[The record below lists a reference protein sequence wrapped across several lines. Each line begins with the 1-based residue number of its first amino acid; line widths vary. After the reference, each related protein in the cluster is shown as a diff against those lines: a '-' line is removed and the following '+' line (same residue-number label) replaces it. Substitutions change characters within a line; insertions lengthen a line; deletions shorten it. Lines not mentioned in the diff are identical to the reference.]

1 MRKYTSAARMPFWK
15 WILCLLAGL
24 IIFLV
29 LYSLAEL
36 GLYAIPIDWVR
47 LPAACLAGFLGL
59 FLYAIWTNLTE
70 HRPISELALSRMF
83 KDLGNGLLLGV
94 AYFAVVVG
102 VMVLNDN
109 YSFTGA
115 QFNWFPQL
123 SSFLFF
129 FLVAVFE
136 EIIFRG
142 VLFRMIDDRWN
153 TAVALIISSLAF
165 GAMHLFNT
173 GATLWSAVAIAI
185 EAGLV
190 MGAAYKCSGTLW
202 MPIGIHWAWN
212 YVEGNVLGFA
222 VSGNSVHDKVFSSII
237 SGPDWMTGGIFGAEA
252 SVPAVGMGLI
262 LAIILL
268 LNCKRDRR

>member
-15 WILCLLAGL
+15 WLLCLLGGL
-24 IIFLV
+24 IVFMV
-29 LYSLAEL
+29 LYILASA
-36 GLYAIPIDWVR
+36 GVNAIPIRWAQ
-47 LPAACLAGFLGL
+47 LPAAVFAGFLGL
-59 FLYAIWTNLTE
+59 FLYAIWTNMTE
-70 HRPISELALSRMF
+70 HRPITELYLKRMF

-94 AYFAVVVG
+94 IYFGVVVG
-102 VMVLNDN
+102 VMALLDS
-109 YSFTGA
+109 YSVTGV

-123 SSFLFF
+123 ASFLFF

-136 EIIFRG
+136 EIVFRG

-153 TAVALIISSLAF
+153 TGVALIVSSLAF

-190 MGAAYKCSGTLW
+190 MGAAFKCSGTLW
-202 MPIGIHWAWN
+202 LPIGIHWAWN

-222 VSGNSVHDKVFSSII
+222 VSGSPVQDKIFTSII
-237 SGPDWMTGGIFGAEA
+237 TGPDWITGGIFGAEA
-252 SVPAVGMGLI
+252 SVPAVGAGLL

-268 LNCKRDRR
+268 ANCKRDRR